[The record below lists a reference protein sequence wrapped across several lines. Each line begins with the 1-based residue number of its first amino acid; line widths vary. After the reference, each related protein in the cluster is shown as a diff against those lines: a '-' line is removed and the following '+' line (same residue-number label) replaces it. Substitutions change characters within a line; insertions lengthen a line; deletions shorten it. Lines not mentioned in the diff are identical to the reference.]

1 MIASY
6 LADLES
12 RGLLLV
18 SDARFPSLASFIAGE
33 PVHGSWWAHPESR
46 RIFRVLSELAGHP
59 DVLVVKLIAGKDTL
73 VHRRVWPQL
82 VAIALSGEP
91 WQIDGLSKPA
101 RRLYDRVLMEGH
113 VEATGALT
121 LELETRL
128 LVRAEQSHSETG
140 AHRKRVEDWKRWAAS
155 AGLPLPEIDIREAK
169 AFLQSLCPEAR
180 FPWG

>member
-33 PVHGSWWAHPESR
+33 PVHGSWWAHADSR
-46 RIFRVLSELAGHP
+46 QIYRVLSELAEHP

-73 VHRRVWPQL
+73 VHRRLWPQL

-91 WQIDGLSKPA
+91 WQFAGLSKPA
-101 RRLYDRVLMEGH
+101 RRLYDRVLVEGQLE
-113 VEATGALT
+113 VTGALT
-121 LELETRL
+121 LELESRL
-128 LVRAEQSHSETG
+128 LVRAGQFHSETG

-155 AGLPLPEIDIREAK
+155 AGLPLPEIDVQEAK